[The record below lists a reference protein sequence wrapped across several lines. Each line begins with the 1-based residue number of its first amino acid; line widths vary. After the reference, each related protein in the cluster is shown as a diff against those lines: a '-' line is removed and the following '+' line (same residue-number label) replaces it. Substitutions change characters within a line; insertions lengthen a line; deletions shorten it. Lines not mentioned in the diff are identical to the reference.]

1 MHIKQKKLVILNEGK
16 VEVKIQR
23 YKCKICN
30 KIFNTDLS
38 NFVLLNCNI
47 TIPVIETIRRI
58 YSIHGSSI
66 YKIKYELKKQLKVDI
81 SHQSIEN
88 VIKNYKKEN
97 KV

>member
-1 MHIKQKKLVILNEGK
+1 MKEKQKLKFRDINV
-16 VEVKIQR
+16 
-23 YKCKICN
+23 KICN

-38 NFVLLNCNI
+38 NFVLPNCNI
-47 TIPVIETIRRI
+47 TIPVIGTIRRI

-66 YKIKYELKKQLKVDI
+66 YKIKYGLKKQFKVDI